1 MMEGS
6 SQTTDVFISFKSAD
20 KELAEELY
28 HFLEA
33 KGLSVFLSSET
44 LPQLGSSD
52 YRKAIDKALDECKHM
67 IVVCSKVEYLHSS
80 WVEAEWGFYI
90 GEKRAGRKKGNI
102 LTVVTS
108 GIEIKDLPA
117 SLRYYQVIF
126 FDKDN
131 FDQIAAYVGKN
142 YEDPEYKS
150 KPKNFLKSKWL
161 MPALLI
167 IVLSSILWYYINQKN
182 QPFDITFFTAPDP
195 HLKLNPDYPLFEGGK
210 LTIYTGNKAESR
222 NILPN
227 QPVTF
232 QQIASAYLNT
242 KLAVTLDAPQWK
254 LSEDSFMISK
264 SPVHLLLIPNGSM
277 ATIFGNIKDTNGN
290 GIAACTISIDID
302 TTIQTND
309 AGYFK
314 IELPFQM
321 QKRQYILS
329 VSKESYQPQR
339 VDYFPGSGNI
349 DILLK
354 KANTVR
360 K

>member
-1 MMEGS
+1 MMEER
-6 SQTTDVFISFKSAD
+6 SQITDVFISFKSAD

-33 KGLSVFLSSET
+33 KGLSVFLSTET

-90 GEKRAGRKKGNI
+90 GEKRAGRKMGNI
-102 LTVVTS
+102 LTVVTND
-108 GIEIKDLPA
+108 IEIKDLPA

-142 YEDPEYKS
+142 FEDPVYKPA
-150 KPKNFLKSKWL
+150 PKNFLKSKWV
-161 MPALLI
+161 MPVLLFLL
-167 IVLSSILWYYINQKN
+167 LSGIFWYYLKEKN
-182 QPFDITFFTAPDP
+182 QPFDITFFAVPDP
-195 HLKLNPDYPLFEGGK
+195 QLNLNPDYPQFEGGR
-210 LTIYTGNKAESR
+210 LTIYTGNKEDSR

-227 QPVTF
+227 QPVSF
-232 QQIASAYLNT
+232 QQVPSSFLH
-242 KLAVTLDAPQWK
+242 KKVAVRLDARRWK
-254 LSEDSFMISK
+254 LSVDSIVISK
-264 SPVHLLLIPNGSM
+264 SPVQLSLIPNGSM
-277 ATIFGNIKDTNGN
+277 GTVFGNIKDFIGN
-290 GIAACTISIDID
+290 GIAACAVAIDTD

-314 IELPFQM
+314 IELPLQM

-329 VSKESYQPQR
+329 VTKDKYQPQR

-354 KANTVR
+354 KVNSIR

>member
-1 MMEGS
+1 MED
-6 SQTTDVFISFKSAD
+6 QAYATDVFISFKSAD
-20 KELAEELY
+20 TALAEELY
-28 HFLEA
+28 HFLIS
-33 KGLSVFLSSET
+33 KGLSVFLSSES

-67 IVVCSKVEYLHSS
+67 IVVGSKVEYLNSS

-90 GEKRAGRKKGNI
+90 NEKRAGRKKGNI
-102 LTVVTS
+102 LTVITS
-108 GIEIKDLPA
+108 DIAIKNLPA

-131 FDQIAAYVGKN
+131 FDQVEAYVGKN
-142 YEDPEYKS
+142 YEDPVYKT
-150 KPKNFLKSKWL
+150 KPKSLLTSKWI
-161 MPALLI
+161 MPVLLI
-167 IVLSSILWYYINQKN
+167 IVLAGILWYYINKKN
-182 QPFDITFFTAPDP
+182 QPFDLTVFAAPDP
-195 HLKLNPDYPLFEGGK
+195 QLRLNPDYPAFESGRLG
-210 LTIYTGNKAESR
+210 LYTGNKADSR
-222 NILPN
+222 TILPG

-232 QQIASAYLNT
+232 PQISSSFLH
-242 KLAVTLDAPQWK
+242 KKVAVSLDAPQWK
-254 LSEDSFMISK
+254 LAVDSVVLDR
-264 SPVHLLLIPNGSM
+264 SPVRLALIPNGAM
-277 ATIFGNIKDTNGN
+277 GKVFGNIKDGNGN
-290 GIAACTISIDID
+290 GISACSVAIDTD
-302 TTIQTND
+302 TTIQTNA

-329 VSKESYQPQR
+329 VTKDSYQPQR

-354 KANTVR
+354 K